1 MLKYLLLFAVLLV
14 FWLAWSARRRARDDS
29 GPAGTPPASR
39 MIRCAHCGLYLPE
52 GEAQAG
58 GGELYCSEAH
68 RRAGPRPL

>member
-1 MLKYLLLFAVLLV
+1 
-14 FWLAWSARRRARDDS
+14 
-29 GPAGTPPASR
+29 

-52 GEAQAG
+52 GEAHAG